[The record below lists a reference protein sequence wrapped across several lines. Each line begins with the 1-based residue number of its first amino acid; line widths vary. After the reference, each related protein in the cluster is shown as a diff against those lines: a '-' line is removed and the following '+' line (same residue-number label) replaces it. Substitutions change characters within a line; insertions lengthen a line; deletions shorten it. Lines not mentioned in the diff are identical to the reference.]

1 MFAQQSKHR
10 TRDAALIAAALV
22 TGVAPSASGQ
32 TLADNATRFPTAVE
46 TGVSP
51 VDCAVFRRYILQEA
65 KDFADQMSGTFLTSV
80 SRFTKAGCAARDGD
94 GEIQIITENDQ
105 DAASLRTARG
115 RMGKIDILGA
125 SGVKHC
131 ARPPNGVCPVQTG
144 ATKRPAAGS

>member
-80 SRFTKAGCAARDGD
+80 SRFTKAGCAARDAS
-94 GEIQIITENDQ
+94 GEIQIITETIQ
-105 DAASLRTARG
+105 DAASLSTAFG
-115 RMGKIDILGA
+115 RMGKVDIRGL
-125 SGVKHC
+125 SGVKGC
-131 ARPPNGVCPVQTG
+131 ARPPNGICPSKTGG
-144 ATKRPAAGS
+144 ATAPRSGS

>member
-22 TGVAPSASGQ
+22 TGVAPAASGQ
-32 TLADNATRFPTAVE
+32 TLADNATRFPTAIA

-80 SRFTKAGCAARDGD
+80 SRFTKAGCAARDAD
-94 GEIQIITENDQ
+94 GEIQIITETFQ
-105 DAASLRTARG
+105 DAVSLRTARG
-115 RMGKIDILGA
+115 RMDKIDVMGL
-125 SGVKHC
+125 SGVKGC
-131 ARPPNGVCPVQTG
+131 ARPPNGVCPAKTG
-144 ATKRPAAGS
+144 TAASPRSGS

>member
-65 KDFADQMSGTFLTSV
+65 KEFRGPDERHV
-80 SRFTKAGCAARDGD
+80 SHIRVALHKGRLRRAR
-94 GEIQIITENDQ
+94 
-105 DAASLRTARG
+105 
-115 RMGKIDILGA
+115 
-125 SGVKHC
+125 C
-131 ARPPNGVCPVQTG
+131 
-144 ATKRPAAGS
+144 